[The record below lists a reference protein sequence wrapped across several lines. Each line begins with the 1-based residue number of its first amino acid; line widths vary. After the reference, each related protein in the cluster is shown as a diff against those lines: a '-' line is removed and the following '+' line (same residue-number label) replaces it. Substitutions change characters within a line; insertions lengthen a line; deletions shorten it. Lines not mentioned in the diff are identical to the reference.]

1 MIKTIITGAVI
12 SQGYDNTPALKF
24 SEKGD
29 AVRFRIGKKVYDP
42 KEDDNHRWINLPV
55 KAFGSLCSRVKKM
68 KLQAGSYINLLGR
81 LDEEEWTDKAGEKH
95 TTMVLILDEIEYCSG
110 GGQKKEPSEEA
121 PQPMTSSEPPQEEPS
136 TFTGYKSSLSPEVY
150 HLVVYDSGTGSLLAS
165 VYDRNT
171 ELIEQ
176 YTVHTSARDGAAL
189 FFSMMPKLLEDQEFK
204 ENFQAY
210 REQRKDGFPDLPKAV
225 TIAAILCDNV
235 YRRVK
240 DESCPAHVKVRV
252 DKSGNLMRVS
262 RAQLDSGLYK
272 PGTVLAGEFTVFSN
286 TSGNRTHRPAPVID
300 HKDFVGKYELN
311 PSRKLNAME
320 QTLVPTLPEWYII
333 PQEVV
338 DICKHA
344 KLTTGKP
351 TQMRNFLLRGP
362 AGTGK
367 TMGAKAI
374 AAGLGLPYMKYTCS
388 AGTEIFDFVGMVFPN
403 TEHSTGNAQLDQERE
418 QLQAMGGVNYAN
430 VSKLLHLPDLD
441 DMDYDPAGVYQ
452 ALTGVENQAATP
464 QDCMELV
471 LEKVTEK
478 VRQLSVSVEGEASS
492 QTYTYVETDFIKAL
506 KNGYLVEI
514 QEPSTI
520 LQPGVLVGLNSLLE
534 QSGTITLPTGE
545 VIRRHPD
552 AVVVVT
558 TNVSYEG
565 CRGMNQSVV
574 DRMSL
579 VKDIELPSPEVMA
592 QRVMAVTGAT
602 AEYKVAQMVQVVN
615 DLADYCRKNG
625 ITDGT
630 VGMRSLIDW
639 VTSAEISGDP
649 YTAALDT
656 IISKATADEE
666 DREALITS
674 VLDPVFAPKRRKTA

>member
-1 MIKTIITGAVI
+1 MMGMATSLTNLFNFSRPLPKPFDKLPSKKLKGVASKYGGVEATLCAPVIKAVHALCVCQNGGEGAV
-12 SQGYDNTPALKF
+12 
-24 SEKGD
+24 
-29 AVRFRIGKKVYDP
+29 
-42 KEDDNHRWINLPV
+42 
-55 KAFGSLCSRVKKM
+55 
-68 KLQAGSYINLLGR
+68 
-81 LDEEEWTDKAGEKH
+81 
-95 TTMVLILDEIEYCSG
+95 
-110 GGQKKEPSEEA
+110 GQI
-121 PQPMTSSEPPQEEPS
+121 TSTLSVAE
-136 TFTGYKSSLSPEVY
+136 YKSSMGPDAY

-171 ELIEQ
+171 ELMEQ

-189 FFSMMPKLLEDQEFK
+189 FFAMMPQLLEDEEFRENWKAYQEQFT
-204 ENFQAY
+204 N
-210 REQRKDGFPDLPKAV
+210 GFPDLPKA
-225 TIAAILCDNV
+225 TNTMAILCDNA
-235 YRRVK
+235 YRRIK
-240 DESCPAHVKVRV
+240 DSACPTHLKVNV

-262 RAQLDSGLYK
+262 RAQLDSGLYQ
-272 PGTVLAGEFTVFSN
+272 PTEVLAGEFTIFTQNGKSVV
-286 TSGNRTHRPAPVID
+286 HKPVKVID
-300 HKDFVGKYELN
+300 HKDFVGKYVLD
-311 PSRKLNAME
+311 PSRKLTAAE
-320 QTLVPTLPEWYII
+320 RALVPTLPEWYVI
-333 PQEVV
+333 PQEAV

-344 KLTTGKP
+344 QLTTGKP

-441 DMDYDPAGVYQ
+441 DLDYDPAGVYL

-478 VRQLSVSVEGEASS
+478 VRQLSFVPGENTNSG

-534 QSGTITLPTGE
+534 QRGTITLPTGE

-579 VKDIELPSPEVMA
+579 VKDIELPTPEVMA

-602 AEYKVAQMVQVVN
+602 DEYQVCQMVQVVN

-630 VGMRSLIDW
+630 VGMRGLLDW

>member
-1 MIKTIITGAVI
+1 MMDMATSLTNLFNFGRPLPKPFDKLPSKKLKGVASKYGGVEATLCAPVIKAVHALCVCQNGGEGAVGKI
-12 SQGYDNTPALKF
+12 S
-24 SEKGD
+24 
-29 AVRFRIGKKVYDP
+29 
-42 KEDDNHRWINLPV
+42 
-55 KAFGSLCSRVKKM
+55 
-68 KLQAGSYINLLGR
+68 
-81 LDEEEWTDKAGEKH
+81 
-95 TTMVLILDEIEYCSG
+95 
-110 GGQKKEPSEEA
+110 
-121 PQPMTSSEPPQEEPS
+121 S
-136 TFTGYKSSLSPEVY
+136 TLSVAEYKSSMGPDAY

-171 ELIEQ
+171 ELMEQ
-176 YTVHTSARDGAAL
+176 YTVHASARDGAAL
-189 FFSMMPKLLEDQEFK
+189 FFAMMPQLLEDEEFRENCKAYQEQF
-204 ENFQAY
+204 NS
-210 REQRKDGFPDLPKAV
+210 GFPDLPKA
-225 TIAAILCDNV
+225 TNAMAILCDNA
-235 YRRVK
+235 YRRIK
-240 DESCPAHVKVRV
+240 DSACPAHLKVNV

-262 RAQLDSGLYK
+262 RAQLDSGLYR
-272 PGTVLAGEFTVFSN
+272 PTEVLAGEFTIFTQNGKPVV
-286 TSGNRTHRPAPVID
+286 HKPVKVID
-300 HKDFVGKYELN
+300 HKDFVGKYTLD
-311 PSRKLNAME
+311 PSRKLTAAE
-320 QTLVPTLPEWYII
+320 RALVPILPEWYII
-333 PQEVV
+333 PQEAV

-344 KLTTGKP
+344 QLTTGKP

-388 AGTEIFDFVGMVFPN
+388 AGTEIYDFVGMVFPN

-441 DMDYDPAGVYQ
+441 DLDYDPAGAYF
-452 ALTGVENQAATP
+452 ALTGEENPEATS
-464 QDCMELV
+464 QECMELV

-478 VRQLSVSVEGEASS
+478 VCQLSAAPAESPG

-579 VKDIELPSPEVMA
+579 VKDMELPSPEVMA
-592 QRVMAVTGAT
+592 QRVMAVTGAED
-602 AEYKVAQMVQVVN
+602 EYQVCQMVQVTN

-649 YTAALDT
+649 YTSALDT
-656 IISKATADEE
+656 IISKTTADEE

-674 VLDPVFAPKRRKTA
+674 ILDPVFAPKRRKTA

>member
-1 MIKTIITGAVI
+1 M
-12 SQGYDNTPALKF
+12 
-24 SEKGD
+24 
-29 AVRFRIGKKVYDP
+29 
-42 KEDDNHRWINLPV
+42 
-55 KAFGSLCSRVKKM
+55 
-68 KLQAGSYINLLGR
+68 
-81 LDEEEWTDKAGEKH
+81 
-95 TTMVLILDEIEYCSG
+95 
-110 GGQKKEPSEEA
+110 
-121 PQPMTSSEPPQEEPS
+121 
-136 TFTGYKSSLSPEVY
+136 
-150 HLVVYDSGTGSLLAS
+150 
-165 VYDRNT
+165 
-171 ELIEQ
+171 
-176 YTVHTSARDGAAL
+176 
-189 FFSMMPKLLEDQEFK
+189 
-204 ENFQAY
+204 
-210 REQRKDGFPDLPKAV
+210 
-225 TIAAILCDNV
+225 
-235 YRRVK
+235 
-240 DESCPAHVKVRV
+240 
-252 DKSGNLMRVS
+252 
-262 RAQLDSGLYK
+262 
-272 PGTVLAGEFTVFSN
+272 
-286 TSGNRTHRPAPVID
+286 
-300 HKDFVGKYELN
+300 GKYTLD
-311 PSRKLNAME
+311 PSRKLTAAE
-320 QTLVPTLPEWYII
+320 RALVPSLPEWYVI
-333 PQEVV
+333 PQEAV

-388 AGTEIFDFVGMVFPN
+388 AGTEIYDFVGMVFPN
-403 TEHSTGNAQLDQERE
+403 TEDVSTGDAQLDQERE
-418 QLQAMGGVNYAN
+418 QLQAMGGVNYNN
-430 VSKLLHLPDLD
+430 VSNLLHLPTQRSTV
-441 DMDYDPAGVYQ
+441 YDPAGVYQ
-452 ALTGVENQAATP
+452 ALTGVENQAATS

-478 VRQLSVSVEGEASS
+478 VRQLSVSVEGETSS

-506 KNGYLVEI
+506 KNGYLVEV
-514 QEPSTI
+514 QEPATI

-579 VKDIELPSPEVMA
+579 VKDMELPSPEVMA
-592 QRVMAVTGAT
+592 QRVMAVTGAED
-602 AEYKVAQMVQVVN
+602 EYQVCQMVQVVN

-630 VGMRSLIDW
+630 VGMRGLLDW

>member
-1 MIKTIITGAVI
+1 MMGMATSLTNLFNFGRPLPKPFDKLPSKKLKGVASKYGGVEATLCASIIKAVHALCVCQNGGEGAV
-12 SQGYDNTPALKF
+12 
-24 SEKGD
+24 
-29 AVRFRIGKKVYDP
+29 GK
-42 KEDDNHRWINLPV
+42 I
-55 KAFGSLCSRVKKM
+55 
-68 KLQAGSYINLLGR
+68 
-81 LDEEEWTDKAGEKH
+81 
-95 TTMVLILDEIEYCSG
+95 
-110 GGQKKEPSEEA
+110 
-121 PQPMTSSEPPQEEPS
+121 TSAMSVAE
-136 TFTGYKSSLSPEVY
+136 YKSSMGPDAY

-171 ELIEQ
+171 ELMEQ
-176 YTVHTSARDGAAL
+176 YTVHASARDGAAL
-189 FFSMMPKLLEDQEFK
+189 FFAMMPQLLEDEEFRENWKAYQEQFT
-204 ENFQAY
+204 N
-210 REQRKDGFPDLPKAV
+210 GFPDLPKA
-225 TIAAILCDNV
+225 THTMAILCDNA
-235 YRRVK
+235 YRRIK
-240 DESCPAHVKVRV
+240 DSACPAHLKVNV

-262 RAQLDSGLYK
+262 RAQLDSGLYQ
-272 PGTVLAGEFTVFSN
+272 PTEVLAGEFTIF
-286 TSGNRTHRPAPVID
+286 TQSGRAAVHKPVKVID
-300 HKDFVGKYELN
+300 HKDFIGQYVLN
-311 PSRKLNAME
+311 PSRVLTPAE
-320 QTLVPTLPEWYII
+320 RAQVPILPEWYII
-333 PQEVV
+333 PQEAV

-344 KLTTGKP
+344 QLTTGKP

-374 AAGLGLPYMKYTCS
+374 AAVLGLPYMKYTCS
-388 AGTEIFDFVGMVFPN
+388 AGTEIYDFVGMVFPN

-441 DMDYDPAGVYQ
+441 DMDYDPARVYQ

-471 LEKVTEK
+471 LDKVTEK
-478 VRQLSVSVEGEASS
+478 VRQLSATPMESPG

-534 QSGTITLPTGE
+534 QGGTITLPTGE

-565 CRGMNQSVV
+565 CRTLNQSVV

-579 VKDIELPSPEVMA
+579 VKDIQLPSPEVMA

-602 AEYKVAQMVQVVN
+602 DEYQVCQMVQVTN

-639 VTSAEISGDP
+639 VTSAEISGNP

-656 IISKATADEE
+656 IISKATVDEE

>member
-1 MIKTIITGAVI
+1 MMGMATSLTNLFNFGRPLPKPFDKLPSKKLKGVASKYGGVEATLCAPVIKAVHALCVCQNGGEGAV
-12 SQGYDNTPALKF
+12 
-24 SEKGD
+24 
-29 AVRFRIGKKVYDP
+29 
-42 KEDDNHRWINLPV
+42 
-55 KAFGSLCSRVKKM
+55 
-68 KLQAGSYINLLGR
+68 
-81 LDEEEWTDKAGEKH
+81 
-95 TTMVLILDEIEYCSG
+95 
-110 GGQKKEPSEEA
+110 GQI
-121 PQPMTSSEPPQEEPS
+121 TSAMSVAE
-136 TFTGYKSSLSPEVY
+136 YKSSMGPDAY

-165 VYDRNT
+165 VYDKNT
-171 ELIEQ
+171 ELMEQ
-176 YTVHTSARDGAAL
+176 YTVHASARDGAAL
-189 FFSMMPKLLEDQEFK
+189 FFAMMPQLLEDEEFRENWKAYQEQFT
-204 ENFQAY
+204 N
-210 REQRKDGFPDLPKAV
+210 GFPDLPKA
-225 TIAAILCDNV
+225 THTMAILCDNA
-235 YRRVK
+235 YRRIK
-240 DESCPAHVKVRV
+240 DTACPAHLKVNV
-252 DKSGNLMRVS
+252 DRSGNLMRVS
-262 RAQLDSGLYK
+262 RTQLDSGLYQ
-272 PGTVLAGEFTVFSN
+272 PTEVLAGEFTIFTQNGKPVV
-286 TSGNRTHRPAPVID
+286 HKPAKVID
-300 HKDFVGKYELN
+300 HRDFVGKYVLD

-333 PQEVV
+333 PQEAV

-344 KLTTGKP
+344 QLTTGKP

-403 TEHSTGNAQLDQERE
+403 TEDVSTGDAQLDQERE
-418 QLQAMGGVNYAN
+418 QLRSLGGMTYEN
-430 VSKLLHLPDLD
+430 VSKLLHLPDLE

-452 ALTGVENQAATP
+452 ALTGAENQAATP

-478 VRQLSVSVEGEASS
+478 VRQLSSKKEEASG

-579 VKDIELPSPEVMA
+579 VKDMELPSPEVMA
-592 QRVMAVTGAT
+592 QRVMAVTGAED
-602 AEYKVAQMVQVVN
+602 EYQVCQMVQVVN

-625 ITDGT
+625 IIDGT

>member
-1 MIKTIITGAVI
+1 MMGMATSLTNLFNFGRPLPPPFDKLGSKKLKGVASKYGGVEATLCAPVIKAVHALCVCQNGGEGAV
-12 SQGYDNTPALKF
+12 
-24 SEKGD
+24 
-29 AVRFRIGKKVYDP
+29 GK
-42 KEDDNHRWINLPV
+42 I
-55 KAFGSLCSRVKKM
+55 
-68 KLQAGSYINLLGR
+68 
-81 LDEEEWTDKAGEKH
+81 
-95 TTMVLILDEIEYCSG
+95 
-110 GGQKKEPSEEA
+110 
-121 PQPMTSSEPPQEEPS
+121 TSAMSVAE
-136 TFTGYKSSLSPEVY
+136 YKSSMGPDAY

-171 ELIEQ
+171 ELMEQ
-176 YTVHTSARDGAAL
+176 YTVHASARDGAAL
-189 FFSMMPKLLEDQEFK
+189 FFAMMPKLLEDEEFRENWKAYQEQFT
-204 ENFQAY
+204 N
-210 REQRKDGFPDLPKAV
+210 GFSDLPKA
-225 TIAAILCDNV
+225 THNMAILCDNA
-235 YRRVK
+235 YRRIK
-240 DESCPAHVKVRV
+240 DSACPTHLKVNV

-262 RAQLDSGLYK
+262 RAQLDSGLYQ
-272 PGTVLAGEFTVFSN
+272 PTEVLAGEFTIFTQNGEPMVHKP
-286 TSGNRTHRPAPVID
+286 TKVID
-300 HKDFVGKYELN
+300 HKDFIGQYVLN
-311 PSRKLNAME
+311 PSRMLTPAE
-320 QTLVPTLPEWYII
+320 RAQVPTLPEWYII
-333 PQEVV
+333 PQEAV

-344 KLTTGKP
+344 QLTTGKP

-403 TEHSTGNAQLDQERE
+403 TEGFSTGNTNLDQERE

-441 DMDYDPAGVYQ
+441 DMDYDPAGVYLT
-452 ALTGVENQAATP
+452 LTGVENQAATP

-478 VRQLSVSVEGEASS
+478 VRQLSATPMESPG

-534 QSGTITLPTGE
+534 QGGTITLPTGE

-565 CRGMNQSVV
+565 CRTLNQSVV

-602 AEYKVAQMVQVVN
+602 DEYQVCRMVQVVN

-630 VGMRSLIDW
+630 VGIRGLLDW

-656 IISKATADEE
+656 IISKATTDEE

>member
-1 MIKTIITGAVI
+1 MMGMATSLTNLFNFSRPLPPPFDKLGSKKIEGAASQYGGTDATLCAAVIKAVNALCACQNGGAGAV
-12 SQGYDNTPALKF
+12 
-24 SEKGD
+24 
-29 AVRFRIGKKVYDP
+29 GK
-42 KEDDNHRWINLPV
+42 I
-55 KAFGSLCSRVKKM
+55 
-68 KLQAGSYINLLGR
+68 
-81 LDEEEWTDKAGEKH
+81 
-95 TTMVLILDEIEYCSG
+95 
-110 GGQKKEPSEEA
+110 
-121 PQPMTSSEPPQEEPS
+121 TSAMSVAE
-136 TFTGYKSSLSPEVY
+136 YKSSLSPEAY
-150 HLVVYDSGTGSLLAS
+150 HLVVYDAATGNFLAS
-165 VYDRNT
+165 VYDSNT

-176 YTVHTSARDGAAL
+176 YTVNASARDGAAL
-189 FFSMMPKLLEDQEFK
+189 FFAMMPQLLADEEFQEQFRL
-204 ENFQAY
+204 Y
-210 REQRKDGFPDLPKAV
+210 LEQFTNGFPDLPKA
-225 TIAAILCDNV
+225 THTMAILCDNA
-235 YRRVK
+235 YRRIK
-240 DESCPAHVKVRV
+240 DSACPAHLKVNV

-262 RAQLDSGLYK
+262 RAQLDSGLYQ
-272 PGTVLAGEFTVFSN
+272 PTEVLAGEFTIFTQNGKPVV
-286 TSGNRTHRPAPVID
+286 HKPVKVID
-300 HKDFVGKYELN
+300 HKDFVGKYTLD
-311 PSRKLNAME
+311 PSRKLTAAE
-320 QTLVPTLPEWYII
+320 RAQVPVLPEWYVI
-333 PQEVV
+333 PQEAV

-344 KLTTGKP
+344 QLTTGKP

-418 QLQAMGGVNYAN
+418 QLRSLGGMTYEN
-430 VSKLLHLPDLD
+430 VSKLLHLPDLE

-452 ALTGVENQAATP
+452 SLTGVENQAATA
-464 QDCMELV
+464 QDCMALV

-478 VRQLSVSVEGEASS
+478 VRQLSAAPAETSG

-506 KNGYLVEI
+506 KNGYVAEI

-565 CRGMNQSVV
+565 CRTLNQSVV

-579 VKDIELPSPEVMA
+579 VKDIQLPSPEVMA

-602 AEYKVAQMVQVVN
+602 DEYKVAQMVQVVN

-630 VGMRSLIDW
+630 VGMRGLIDW
-639 VTSAEISGDP
+639 VTSAEISGNP
-649 YTAALDT
+649 YTSALDT

-674 VLDPVFAPKRRKTA
+674 ILDPVFAPKRRKTA